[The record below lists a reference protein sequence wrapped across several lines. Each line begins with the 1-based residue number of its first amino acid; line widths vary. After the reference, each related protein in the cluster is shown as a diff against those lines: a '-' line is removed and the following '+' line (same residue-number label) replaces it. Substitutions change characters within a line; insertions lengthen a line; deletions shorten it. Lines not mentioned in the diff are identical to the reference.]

1 MNLSKGVK
9 VLYIFIQIGV
19 LFLVL
24 FTPLAFGSVD
34 LWATTVMRLTVG
46 FITLAWI
53 LQIYLE
59 NKKVPSSLSIRSPT
73 PLDTPLLSGFIL
85 VVLNTCFSI
94 YSYATTQWLYQYL
107 TYALL
112 YLVLIHHLRTQR
124 QVVGLVSI
132 LVIAG
137 SLEAFFGLIRYF
149 RGFTHLFGREMVQG
163 MVTGTFL
170 SRTHLA
176 VYLELIIPLA
186 IGLTFLTQSWEKKL
200 LLSLLIAIMGTALA
214 LSLSRG
220 GLISLLLSLIFLS
233 ICMAI
238 RRTDQKYIWILLAL
252 FLAVL
257 IYLSWIGITP
267 VIERIEKT
275 WVDGRLD
282 ESTLIR
288 LTFWQNSLELLKEAP
303 LLGTG
308 LGTFQYV
315 FLKYAPYLGE
325 SLRAFH
331 AESLYIELLVDTG
344 LLGLMVFFWGIQRV
358 FQSALTNYFSLGE
371 QSLKLL
377 TLAALTSLLAF
388 LLHGMVDFNLRVPA
402 NALLLTI
409 ILAILMDSLRFNPI
423 PQRKMGKGKGQGIW
437 NPICHFLFS
446 HSPIPLFP
454 AGIFLILIFIFW
466 VTKSYLAEVYFQQA
480 QGYQKNGQ
488 WQEAFQAYEKA
499 IRLEGGNAVYQ
510 TGLGNAYL
518 EAADKSI
525 TLQGDKETEE
535 GEKKIQE
542 NWEKAL
548 KFHARSVILNPFE
561 PSYHLNLGWVYAKL
575 GNQTKALAEF
585 EKAVLLYP
593 HNPYYHRNLARYCF
607 LQGKP
612 ECGISAYRQTLLLNI
627 SKLPDIFEECLL
639 YGKRYYL
646 CEESVPNTPE
656 ARLQFARFLIQ
667 KNLWSEGEA
676 EYEKVLQLTHNDPTY
691 GEELARFYTQRGQ
704 PLKAISL
711 WRRLLEKDP
720 ENVSIRFQIAQAY
733 QALGKNLRTSRYG
746 EVRSSEPEEKESGK
760 KALEEYEK
768 IVEIKP
774 DHVQA
779 WQGIGEVWSQLGQPE
794 RALKA
799 YYKAL
804 ELMPQQ
810 PEIYGLLAE
819 IYLQMGNLPKAI
831 EAYQGAV
838 GLQPDERK
846 YYEGLASIYHQ
857 IGKPLEVIA
866 TWNRYL
872 DRRGEDAVARYKL
885 ALYQNQIGNWL
896 EAVKETKVAIAL
908 DSQNISYRRFLADL
922 YLNKGMI
929 YEATQQ
935 WEAIVRKNPKDPDY
949 RLQLA
954 TLYEKLSQ
962 FDKAQEEYR
971 AVLNLQPGNQIA
983 QKKIKDGN

>member
-1 MNLSKGVK
+1 MNRSKEVK
-9 VLYIFIQIGV
+9 FFYIFTQLGF
-19 LFLVL
+19 LFLVF
-24 FTPLAFGSVD
+24 FTPLAFGSID

-59 NKKVPSSLSIRSPT
+59 SKEEPFYLFVRSRT
-73 PLDTPLLSGFIL
+73 PLNTPLLLGFIL
-85 VVLNTCFSI
+85 VILNTCFSI
-94 YSYATTQWLYQYL
+94 YPYVTREWLYQFL
-107 TYALL
+107 TYCLF
-112 YLVLIHHLRTQR
+112 YQVLVYHLRTQR
-124 QVVGLVSI
+124 QLVGLVSI

-149 RGFTHLFGREMVQG
+149 QGFTHLLGREVPQG
-163 MVTGTFL
+163 MMAGTFI
-170 SRTHLA
+170 SPTHFA

-186 IGLTFLTQSWEKKL
+186 IGLTFLTRQWEKKL
-200 LLSLLIAIMGTALA
+200 LLGLLVAIMGTALA

-220 GLISLLLSLIFLS
+220 GIISLLLSLIFLS
-233 ICMAI
+233 ICLAI
-238 RRTDQKYIWILLAL
+238 RRTDQKPVWILLAL
-252 FLAVL
+252 FLAIL
-257 IYLSWIGITP
+257 TYLSWIGIMP

-275 WVDGRLD
+275 WLGGQWD

-331 AESLYIELLVDTG
+331 AESIYIELLVDTG
-344 LLGLMVFFWGIQRV
+344 LLGLIVFLWGIQRV
-358 FQSALTNYFSLGE
+358 FQSALTAYFSPE
-371 QSLKLL
+371 ERSLKLL
-377 TLAALTSLLAF
+377 TLTALTSVLAF
-388 LLHGMVDFNLRVPA
+388 LFHGIVDFNLRVPA
-402 NALLLTI
+402 NALLLTT
-409 ILAILMDSLRFNPI
+409 ILAILMVSLRFTTT
-423 PQRKMGKGKGQGIW
+423 PQRKRGKGKGGGIW
-437 NPICHFLFS
+437 NPIFRFLFS
-446 HSPIPLFP
+446 RWPILPFWV
-454 AGIFLILIFIFW
+454 GIFLILIFISW
-466 VTKSYLAEVYFQQA
+466 TAKAYLAEVYFHQA
-480 QGYQKNGQ
+480 QGYQKNGR

-518 EAADKSI
+518 EAGNKPV
-525 TLQGDKETEE
+525 TVQGGKETEE
-535 GEKKIQE
+535 EKEKIQE
-542 NWEKAL
+542 NWKKAL
-548 KFHARSVILNPFE
+548 EFHARSVALNPFE
-561 PSYHLNLGWVYAKL
+561 PGSHLNLGWVYARL
-575 GNQTKALAEF
+575 GNQTAALAEF

-593 HNPYYHRNLARYCF
+593 RNPYYHRNLARYCF

-612 ECGISAYRQTLLLNI
+612 ECGISAYRQALLLNI
-627 SKLPDIFEECLL
+627 SQLSDVLEECLL
-639 YGKRYYL
+639 YGKRYNL

-656 ARLQFARFLIQ
+656 ARLQFARFLVH

-676 EYEKVLQLTHNDPTY
+676 EYEKVLQLTQNDPIY
-691 GEELARFYTQRGQ
+691 CEEFARFYTQRGK

-720 ENVSIRFQIAQAY
+720 ENVSIRFQIARAY
-733 QALGKNLRTSRYG
+733 QALGRGVGVPGYG
-746 EVRSSEPEEKESGK
+746 ETRNNEPGEKESGK

-774 DHVQA
+774 DNIQA
-779 WQGIGEVWSQLGQPE
+779 WRGIGEVWIQMKQPE

-799 YYKAL
+799 YHKAL
-804 ELMPQQ
+804 ELMPRQ
-810 PEIYGLLAE
+810 PELYGLLAE
-819 IYLQMGNLPKAI
+819 IYVQMGNLPKAI
-831 EAYQGAV
+831 EAYQDAI
-838 GLQPDERK
+838 GLQPLERK
-846 YYEGLASIYHQ
+846 YYEGLANLYHQ
-857 IGKPLEVIA
+857 IGKPFEVIT

-872 DRRGEDAVARYKL
+872 DIRTDDAVARHKL
-885 ALYQNQIGNWL
+885 ALYQNQMGNWL

-908 DSQNISYRRFLADL
+908 DSQNVSYRRFLADL
-922 YLNKGMI
+922 YLSKGMI

-954 TLYEKLSQ
+954 ALYEKLSR
-962 FDKAQEEYR
+962 FDKAQEEYE

-983 QKKIKDGN
+983 QKKIKNRN